1 MDCVIIGG
9 GVAGMQAALT
19 VRRRWPQK
27 TVALIDG
34 EREIGY
40 YRTLLPQFMVRT
52 LAERKLFFWRPDD
65 DPELT
70 VILGVKV
77 LSLDR
82 ANRCLFL
89 ENKKTL
95 NYERLIIASGG
106 RPILPPVCPQSL
118 CSGVFPVR
126 SLTIARA
133 IREWLPDHPQV
144 VILGGGLV
152 GVKTAIHLAH
162 SNFSVTLIE
171 REKQLLPQALT
182 PEAAL
187 PIKDHLARNKINLVL
202 ESSVDDVQVESG
214 QLKAIQAGG
223 KWITCQTLLVAA
235 GSTPDVDFLEES
247 GLLREGRLP
256 VSPAL
261 QTMDENIFAVGD
273 AVTITSGK
281 QATTP
286 WTWPQ
291 AVTQGKL
298 AAANVYEPVPR
309 PLNCLSRVN
318 CMDLYGL
325 SLVVLGVPVPGAEV
339 TAYTN
344 KDAGIYRELF
354 HVEGKIV
361 GGALIGD
368 ITDAGN
374 LHAMM
379 NAEDDIKKQG
389 LSLLKPRGYAFSK
402 DSDSCIRQS
411 RRAIRMSAGGI

>member
-19 VRRRWPQK
+19 VRRRWPK
-27 TVALIDG
+27 KKVTLIDG
-34 EREIGY
+34 EQELGY

-65 DPELT
+65 DPQLM
-70 VILGVKV
+70 VIPGVKV
-77 LSLDR
+77 ASLDR
-82 ANRCLFL
+82 INRCLFL
-89 ENKKTL
+89 ENKQTL

-106 RPILPPVCPQSL
+106 RPILPPVCPQNL

-133 IREWLPDHPQV
+133 VREWLPDHPQV

-171 REKQLLPQALT
+171 REKQLLSQALT

-187 PIKDHLARNKINLVL
+187 PVKEHLIRKKVNLVL
-202 ESSVDDVQVESG
+202 ESSVDDVQVKSG
-214 QLKAIQAGG
+214 QLTAIQAGG
-223 KWITCQTLLVAA
+223 QWITCQTLLVAA

-261 QTMDENIFAVGD
+261 QTMDENIFAAGD
-273 AVTITSGK
+273 AVTITRGE
-281 QATTP
+281 QFTP

-298 AAANVYEPVPR
+298 AAANVYEPVPLS
-309 PLNCLSRVN
+309 LNCLSRVN
-318 CMDLYGL
+318 CMNLHGL
-325 SLVVLGVPVPGAEV
+325 SLAVLGVPVPGAKV
-339 TAYTN
+339 TAYSN
-344 KDAGIYRELF
+344 PDAGIYRELF

-368 ITDAGN
+368 ITDAGT

-379 NAEDDIKKQG
+379 NAGDDIGKKG
-389 LSLLKPRGYAFSK
+389 GSLLKPRGYVFFK

-411 RRAIRMSAGGI
+411 RQAIRISAGGI